1 MSNPVMSLPG
11 FDELLADPVDEM
23 DDGIGNDSPGAIRTK
38 WFDTAQ
44 LPDTPDYQRIAF
56 GSQPYIVYL
65 VCPNED
71 YVKRILRLM
80 TFGKRNSIPTGSTMF
95 TIDMLFKMDT
105 GETYLE
111 ALENKLGAKNA

>member
-1 MSNPVMSLPG
+1 MSNQVMSLPG

-23 DDGIGNDSPGAIRTK
+23 DDGIGNDAPGTIRTR

-44 LPDTPDYQRIAF
+44 LPDAPDYQRVAF

-71 YVKRILRLM
+71 YVRRTLKVF
-80 TFGKRNSIPTGSTMF
+80 TAGKRNSIPAGSTMF
-95 TIDMLFKMDT
+95 TIDMLFKTDK
-105 GETYLE
+105 GDTYLE
-111 ALENKLGAKNA
+111 YLEKLLEKPNV